1 MGDADAIII
10 GVIIQV
16 AIRYKIENIIK
27 KNVKNQGTKYR
38 YLRNTFKQ
46 FRPLTPGVAQFNPLF
61 EAE

>member
-16 AIRYKIENIIK
+16 AIRYKIEYIIK

-38 YLRNTFKQ
+38 PLRNTFK
-46 FRPLTPGVAQFNPLF
+46 
-61 EAE
+61 